1 MEMTPVESPLAELFL
16 HNLWAN
22 QQLLRACQ
30 GLSDEQLGAGAEGTY
45 GSIRDTLLHIVSGEE
60 DYLGVL
66 TGEPIAQSIYQN
78 PPATVAALRER
89 AATIGEALARA
100 ATRVGQ
106 DETFPRSYQGRIYSL
121 PAPRFLVQVLT
132 HSTEHRTHVTTIQT
146 QLGIEPPDLSGWAYI
161 MAMGLESEPA

>member
-1 MEMTPVESPLAELFL
+1 MDITPTESPLVELFL

-30 GLSDEQLGAGAEGTY
+30 ELTDEQLAADAVGTY

-66 TGEPIAQSIYQN
+66 TGEPASQPIHRN
-78 PPATVAALRER
+78 PPGSVTALRER
-89 AATIGEALARA
+89 AAAIGEALVA
-100 ATRVGQ
+100 AAARVGEE
-106 DETFPRSYQGRIYSL
+106 ETFPRRYDGRIYSL

-132 HSTEHRTHVTTIQT
+132 HSTEHRTHVTTILT

>member
-1 MEMTPVESPLAELFL
+1 MELTPVESPLTELFL

-30 GLSDEQLGAGAEGTY
+30 ELSDEQLDASTVGTY
-45 GSIRDTLLHIVSGEE
+45 GSIRDTLLHIVGGEE

-66 TGEPIAQSIYQN
+66 TGEPVAESIYRN
-78 PPATVAALRER
+78 PPASVAALRER
-89 AATIGEALARA
+89 AAAIGEALVTA

-106 DETFPRSYQGRIYSL
+106 EQTFPRRYQGRINHL
-121 PAPRFLVQVLT
+121 PAPRFLVQILD
-132 HSTEHRTHVTTIQT
+132 HAREHRTHVATILT

-161 MAMGLESEPA
+161 LAMGLESEPA